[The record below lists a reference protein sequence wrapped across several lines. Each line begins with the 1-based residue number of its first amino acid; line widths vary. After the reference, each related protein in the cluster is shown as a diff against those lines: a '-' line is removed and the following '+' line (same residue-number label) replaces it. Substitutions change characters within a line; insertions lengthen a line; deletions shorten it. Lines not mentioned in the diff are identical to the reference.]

1 MRLNGKLAV
10 ITGAAS
16 GIGLETSKR
25 FILEGA
31 IIAACDY
38 NENALR
44 KTKEKLGKQYHIYKM
59 DVTKHDAVKKTI
71 DTIVSDLKEIDILIN
86 NAGITKDNFLI
97 NMPEGDFD
105 AVISVNLKGAYNVTK
120 SVVPYMI
127 ERGSGVILNASSV
140 VGIYGNAGQTNYAA
154 SKAGIIG
161 MTKAW
166 AKEFARYKIRVNAI
180 APGFIE
186 TPMTEK
192 VPQKI
197 IDYMDLKTPL
207 GRMGEASEIADAY
220 LFLASDDASFITG
233 QVLGV
238 DGGLV
243 I

>member
-38 NENALR
+38 NEDALR

-59 DVTKHDAVKKTI
+59 DVTKHAAVKKTI
-71 DTIVSDLKEIDILIN
+71 DTIVSDLQEIDILIN

>member
-38 NENALR
+38 NEDALR

>member
-38 NENALR
+38 NEDALR

-59 DVTKHDAVKKTI
+59 DVTKHAAVKKTI